1 MPKKKNRKW
10 SFVDRYREHND
21 ALTQK
26 QMREQASAERSSA
39 EINERL
45 RQWRVSTAR
54 RLGQ

>member
-21 ALTQK
+21 ALTLK
-26 QMREQASAERSSA
+26 QMRKRASERSSA